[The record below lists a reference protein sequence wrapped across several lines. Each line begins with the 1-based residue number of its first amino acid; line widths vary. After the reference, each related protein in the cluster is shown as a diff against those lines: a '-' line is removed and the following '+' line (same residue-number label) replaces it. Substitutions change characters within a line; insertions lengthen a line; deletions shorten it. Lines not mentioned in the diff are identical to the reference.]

1 MSVEIKNKFI
11 KKLKMILCIV
21 CFAILQVLI
30 VISSR
35 FGFSAF
41 NGVILACQFAFC
53 LLITKVDLKR
63 GLLVSTALLSI
74 SIVAMLQQMLMGNV
88 IGPLPGLFNTI
99 IYLIVL
105 LILNKHLKQRETD
118 AVTDFL
124 TGLMNRRGLQQ
135 MIVEKL
141 EDDEEF
147 YIIYLDLYNFS
158 IINDNYGHSQGD
170 KVLREIGAKLKSIV
184 GKFGVV
190 SRMAGDEYV
199 IIVNKDRDPEA
210 IANEALEMVREKI
223 VLYSGGEK
231 KEIYMSAYAGIA
243 ACPEHSKD
251 PEEIIVFAD
260 IAMAKATKDKSQVP
274 VFFNPSMPE
283 SVARKLEVEKYI
295 REGLAHNYFYNVY
308 QPQYRVKDQ
317 GLRGF
322 ESLLRLK
329 TASGELISPS
339 EFIPVAESCGL
350 IGEIDDYV
358 LVRVMKEFKEMVVY
372 VQENLII
379 SVNISAKSLCNP
391 MFSEKISSI
400 IMQTGFP
407 ARNLEIEI
415 TEYSLVHSF
424 DVAIENIKRL
434 RSLGVKVAL
443 DDFGTGYTSLSYL
456 YKMPVN
462 LLKIDKTLIDD
473 IENDAKSRLFV
484 NAVISMG
491 HLMNCEVISEGVEN
505 TNQVSILESQNCDF
519 IQGFVWSKPLEYED
533 ARKMA
538 MKTDIIR
545 QFKVARDI
553 I

>member
-1 MSVEIKNKFI
+1 M
-11 KKLKMILCIV
+11 
-21 CFAILQVLI
+21 
-30 VISSR
+30 
-35 FGFSAF
+35 
-41 NGVILACQFAFC
+41 
-53 LLITKVDLKR
+53 
-63 GLLVSTALLSI
+63 
-74 SIVAMLQQMLMGNV
+74 
-88 IGPLPGLFNTI
+88 
-99 IYLIVL
+99 
-105 LILNKHLKQRETD
+105 
-118 AVTDFL
+118 
-124 TGLMNRRGLQQ
+124 
-135 MIVEKL
+135 
-141 EDDEEF
+141 
-147 YIIYLDLYNFS
+147 
-158 IINDNYGHSQGD
+158 
-170 KVLREIGAKLKSIV
+170 
-184 GKFGVV
+184 
-190 SRMAGDEYV
+190 
-199 IIVNKDRDPEA
+199 
-210 IANEALEMVREKI
+210 
-223 VLYSGGEK
+223 
-231 KEIYMSAYAGIA
+231 
-243 ACPEHSKD
+243 
-251 PEEIIVFAD
+251 
-260 IAMAKATKDKSQVP
+260 
-274 VFFNPSMPE
+274 
-283 SVARKLEVEKYI
+283 
-295 REGLAHNYFYNVY
+295 
-308 QPQYRVKDQ
+308 
-317 GLRGF
+317 
-322 ESLLRLK
+322 
-329 TASGELISPS
+329 ISPS

-358 LVRVMKEFKEMVVY
+358 LIRVMKEFKEMVVY